1 MTNVVTLQCGVAAAT
16 VHSGPGGNK
25 PGPLTNAH
33 RAEVSSVAPLLA
45 RKRARAI
52 Q

>member
-1 MTNVVTLQCGVAAAT
+1 MTTAATLQCGVAAAT

-33 RAEVSSVAPLLA
+33 RAKVSRVAPLMA

-52 Q
+52 